1 MNMKW
6 ISRSTVFAVLLCI
19 VALSAQAQMQMP
31 KPSPELKKLDYFVG
45 DWKTDATMT
54 PGGKFAA
61 SDHSEWLGEFFLI
74 NHSKFTSPFGPGTEV
89 EIMSYDPV
97 GEVYSYDS
105 FSSSGRHEIAKG
117 TLDGDTWTWTS
128 DLNMGGQSNEVTLR
142 RAHSLTGVVS
152 FRLSNV
158 AGWRHL
164 VDGHG
169 RHGYKRS
176 GDRKKVGPAAIN
188 GKVACG

>member
-19 VALSAQAQMQMP
+19 VALSAQAQMQTP

-97 GEVYSYDS
+97 GKVYSYDS

-128 DLNMGGQSNEVTLR
+128 DLNMGGQSMKSRFVEHIL
-142 RAHSLTGVVS
+142 SPVS
-152 FRLSNV
+152 YHFVFQMSP
-158 AGWRHL
+158 
-164 VDGHG
+164 DGATWSTVMEG
-169 RHGYKRS
+169 TATKEAATE
-176 GDRKKVGPAAIN
+176 RK
-188 GKVACG
+188 